1 MSHFVIA
8 ESRTGC
14 FNGHVT
20 TAAHGW
26 NRGII
31 LLALVPVFAVL
42 TLGLAFTIFGEISA
56 LLAVISLVA
65 GLVALRRS
73 SRSS

>member
-1 MSHFVIA
+1 VA
-8 ESRTGC
+8 
-14 FNGHVT
+14 
-20 TAAHGW
+20 TAVHGW

-42 TLGLAFTIFGEISA
+42 TLGLAFTIFDEITA

-65 GLVALRRS
+65 GLVTFRRS
-73 SRSS
+73 DRSR